1 MSNTFKVL
9 SITEHVHGNVEKLDN
24 RVCIFFDPKEDN
36 FFYYGTRNNMGQV
49 KYVNYN
55 GYYSSFKKESLV
67 NFLDFIF
74 GGNKEVFTTELHELD
89 IFDSEYNGL
98 NYMKL
103 MIKMSNKTI
112 LVAYDKKSETKKSF
126 SEYLDFL
133 IPY

>member
-9 SITEHVHGNVEKLDN
+9 SILEHVHENVENLDN
-24 RVCIFFDPKEDN
+24 RICILFDPKEDN
-36 FFYYGTRNNMGQV
+36 FFYYGTRNNVGQV

-74 GGNKEVFTTELHELD
+74 GGNKEVFTTELHELN

-98 NYMKL
+98 NYMK
-103 MIKMSNKTI
+103 IANKMSNKTL
-112 LVAYDKKSETKKSF
+112 LVAYDKKSETKESF

-133 IPY
+133 MPY